1 LRSIELYI
9 TVKFGSEGLDLL
21 KEIEKVEDIEK
32 LEHIMELIIRTESL
46 EEVKK
51 ILP

>member
-1 LRSIELYI
+1 
-9 TVKFGSEGLDLL
+9 VKFGSEGLDLL